1 MNRAQS
7 RANRRRPRHQ
17 RLTAC
22 VEQSAAGNQ
31 VFGAIRQYFEA
42 VFNQD
47 FRRLDQL
54 EHVGLQR
61 VIIADKFELNPIG
74 IKHFARH
81 LRSGHSFLY
90 ALTACGIGQ
99 HRHTHFFQQRPKTL
113 PVRFAAA
120 AGAAQ

>member
-1 MNRAQS
+1 MNCAQT
-7 RANRRRPRHQ
+7 RANRCRPRHQ

-22 VEQSAAGNQ
+22 VKQAAAGNQ
-31 VFGAIRQYFEA
+31 IFGTIRQHFEA

-47 FRRLDQL
+47 FRRFDKLK
-54 EHVGLQR
+54 HVRLQR
-61 VIIADKFELNPIG
+61 VIIADKFELDPVG

-81 LRSGHSFLY
+81 LRSSHGFLHTL
-90 ALTACGIGQ
+90 ATCGIGQ

-120 AGAAQ
+120 AGTAQ